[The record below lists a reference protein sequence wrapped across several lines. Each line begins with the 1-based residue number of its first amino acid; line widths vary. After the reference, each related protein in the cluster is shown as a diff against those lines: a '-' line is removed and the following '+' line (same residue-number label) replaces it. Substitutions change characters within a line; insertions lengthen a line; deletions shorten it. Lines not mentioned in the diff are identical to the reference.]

1 MPSWDQYIIG
11 SLDEFSW
18 MKYVILGFA
27 LVLVFAAIAICYRVF
42 TGKWIPYGFQ
52 TPEKKGMDKTTG
64 SDVEISSLPAEME
77 FATEV
82 APGLHPLKDY
92 MNEKDRKIDTLKRI
106 LQDIERDMKKEADRN
121 NNFIAVL
128 EILADGVSTA
138 LTRSYNKSG
147 DAFEIDYPYV
157 IDSIQSAMANEIA
170 VHPGVAVFIVD
181 PEDQGRLL
189 PYQMIGFGSSF
200 RNYRPSL
207 TVKSPEGWVWLNEST
222 KYWDKLLDSEVPFTE
237 LPPQTRSMIASPIF
251 ANEEKLGILTVNADV
266 TGAFEHPLD
275 PRYVAAFAKVF
286 SSLLYIDRKLSQGSF
301 EEGKHG

>member
-1 MPSWDQYIIG
+1 MPSWDEYIIG
-11 SLDEFSW
+11 ILDDFSW
-18 MKYVILGFA
+18 LKYVILGFA
-27 LVLVFAAIAICYRVF
+27 LVLVFAAIAICFRIV

-52 TPEKKGMDKTTG
+52 TPDDKGMDKTTG
-64 SDVEISSLPAEME
+64 SSLEITSIPADVE
-77 FATEV
+77 FAAEV
-82 APGLHPLKDY
+82 APGLYPLKDY
-92 MNEKDRKIDTLKRI
+92 MDEKDRKIATLKRI
-106 LQDIERDMKKEADRN
+106 LRDIERDMKKEANRN
-121 NNFIAVL
+121 NTFIAVL

-138 LTRSYNKSG
+138 LTHSYNKPR
-147 DAFEIDYPYV
+147 DVFEIDYHYV

-170 VHPGVAVFIVD
+170 VQPGVAVFIID
-181 PEDQGRLL
+181 PEDCGRLR

-222 KYWDKLLDSEVPFTE
+222 KYWDKLLYSEVPFTE

-251 ANEEKLGILTVNADV
+251 TNDEKLGILTVNADV

-286 SSLLYIDRKLSQGSF
+286 SSLLYIDRKYQRIP
-301 EEGKHG
+301 